1 MDPAYPAE
9 RLLHMLEDA
18 GCRVLLADE
27 DTPGV
32 LVRHAAEVVWIG
44 SGLEAAAPGETP
56 SGFPDRALGGSPPPS
71 LRHSPADLAYV
82 LYTSGSTGKPKGV
95 EVSHGALLNFLR
107 SMARRPGLGPED
119 VLLAVTSLSFDI
131 AALELYLPLLVG
143 ARLEL
148 VERDVAADGMRLL
161 GSLTSS
167 GATVLQATPSTWR
180 LLVEA
185 GWQASPGLKA
195 LCGGEALPER
205 LAAELVAR
213 AGEVWNLY
221 GPTETTVWSAADRV
235 EAGAPVRIG
244 PPIANTSLVLM
255 SRELEPVP
263 LGVAGE
269 LWIGGAG
276 VARGYRGRP
285 DLTAE
290 RFVPDPWAGR
300 SSPPGARLYRTGDL
314 ARHDGRG
321 RLEFLGRIDH
331 QVKVRGFRIEL
342 GEVESALESHP
353 AVERAVAVADGVG
366 GGRLVAYV
374 VPRQP
379 LTTLVPAL
387 RAHLAATLPDYMIP
401 TAWVELASVPLTPNG
416 KVDRRALPAVEEQAR
431 PYVAPRTPVEELLAA
446 LFSEVLERAQVG
458 VHDNFFDL
466 GGHSLIG
473 TRLMARVRE
482 AFGVELPLR
491 RLFEGPTVAALAQ
504 AIEPE
509 LEERAL
515 GQAQAEQE
523 TAAALAPVPRGQDLP
538 LSFAQ
543 QRLWV
548 LDQLEVAGTT
558 YNIAVSLRLRGALSA
573 AALSAALAELSAR
586 HESLRTSFPKAAGQP
601 VQRIAPPR
609 AAALPLV
616 DLRRLTAASR
626 QPETAR
632 VSATLTRQPFD
643 LATGPLLRTA
653 LVALAE
659 DEHLFALTV
668 HHIVA
673 DGWSL
678 GVLVRDLAALYQAAV
693 SGEPAGLAPLPV
705 QYPDFAVWQRRWF
718 TGDRLEAQLSYWR
731 RQLAGLPPALPLA
744 TDGPRRVGRG
754 PLGTRH
760 LRWTPARTADLREL
774 ARREGAT
781 PFMVRLAAFAAL
793 LWRHTGQE
801 DIPIGT
807 PIANRERVE
816 LEPMIGF
823 FVNTLVMRVDLAG
836 DPDFHTLLGRVRER
850 ALDAY
855 AHQDLPFERL
865 VEELAPERDL
875 RLNPL
880 FQVMLQVGNLPLAP
894 ISLTGLQLV
903 PVPAARGQ
911 AMFDLLLSVAEQGE
925 ELLGTLDYDAEL
937 FAGATAERLARHYSA
952 LLVAAAAEP
961 GRRLAELP
969 LLDDAERHQLLD
981 EWNDTAAAYREELCL
996 HELIAAQAARRP
1008 EAVAV
1013 VYEDGSLTY
1022 GELAR
1027 AAAALAARL
1036 VALGVGAESRVGLA
1050 VERSLEMMV
1059 GVLAILQAGGA
1070 YVPLDPDYPR
1080 DRLAYMVA
1088 DAMGSHRGGGAS
1100 GQAPVVLSLKRLADR
1115 LPGDSARVIFLDE
1128 AVDAAGHG
1136 RPASDR
1142 DLAGARRALPDNLAY
1157 VIYTSGSTGRPKG
1170 AMNSHRA
1177 VVNRLLWMQQAYGLT
1192 AADRVLQKT
1201 PISFDVS
1208 VWELFWPLLA
1218 GATLVVARPG
1228 GHQDP
1233 AYLVQLIREQRIT
1246 TLHFVPSMLQVFLEA
1261 PGVTGLGSLR
1271 RVFASGEALPAELER
1286 RCHERLG
1293 SAALYNLYGPT
1304 EAAVDVTA
1312 WPCERGS
1319 RRPTVP
1325 IGRPVANTRIHL
1337 LDAACAPVPIGV
1349 AGELYIGGVQPARGY
1364 LDRPELTAERFVP
1377 DPFGGR
1383 WGEPGGRLYRTGDLA
1398 RHDGQG
1404 WIEFL
1409 GRIDHQVKVR
1419 GFRIEL
1425 GEVESTL
1432 EAHPAVARAVALAD
1446 AAGGGRLVAYV
1457 LPRATAAAADA
1468 SVPVPALDA
1477 ELVARLREH
1486 LAQTLPDHMVPTT
1499 WVELASVP
1507 LTPSGKV
1514 DRRALPR
1521 PDAVP
1526 PLSRAEYVPPRGDLE
1541 QLLAGIWA
1549 EVLRAERIGAHDS
1562 FFELGGHSL
1571 LATLAVSRIGEA
1583 LAIEVPLR
1591 RMFEAPTIALLAA
1604 RLRQDTGP
1612 ANDLDAAAR
1621 LVMELLA
1628 LSDAEVEALT
1638 VGQAATAAG
1647 PPAGGAA

>member
-1 MDPAYPAE
+1 M
-9 RLLHMLEDA
+9 
-18 GCRVLLADE
+18 
-27 DTPGV
+27 
-32 LVRHAAEVVWIG
+32 
-44 SGLEAAAPGETP
+44 
-56 SGFPDRALGGSPPPS
+56 
-71 LRHSPADLAYV
+71 
-82 LYTSGSTGKPKGV
+82 
-95 EVSHGALLNFLR
+95 
-107 SMARRPGLGPED
+107 
-119 VLLAVTSLSFDI
+119 
-131 AALELYLPLLVG
+131 
-143 ARLEL
+143 
-148 VERDVAADGMRLL
+148 
-161 GSLTSS
+161 
-167 GATVLQATPSTWR
+167 
-180 LLVEA
+180 
-185 GWQASPGLKA
+185 
-195 LCGGEALPER
+195 
-205 LAAELVAR
+205 
-213 AGEVWNLY
+213 
-221 GPTETTVWSAADRV
+221 
-235 EAGAPVRIG
+235 
-244 PPIANTSLVLM
+244 
-255 SRELEPVP
+255 
-263 LGVAGE
+263 
-269 LWIGGAG
+269 
-276 VARGYRGRP
+276 
-285 DLTAE
+285 
-290 RFVPDPWAGR
+290 
-300 SSPPGARLYRTGDL
+300 
-314 ARHDGRG
+314 
-321 RLEFLGRIDH
+321 
-331 QVKVRGFRIEL
+331 
-342 GEVESALESHP
+342 
-353 AVERAVAVADGVG
+353 
-366 GGRLVAYV
+366 
-374 VPRQP
+374 
-379 LTTLVPAL
+379 
-387 RAHLAATLPDYMIP
+387 
-401 TAWVELASVPLTPNG
+401 
-416 KVDRRALPAVEEQAR
+416 
-431 PYVAPRTPVEELLAA
+431 
-446 LFSEVLERAQVG
+446 
-458 VHDNFFDL
+458 
-466 GGHSLIG
+466 
-473 TRLMARVRE
+473 
-482 AFGVELPLR
+482 
-491 RLFEGPTVAALAQ
+491 
-504 AIEPE
+504 
-509 LEERAL
+509 
-515 GQAQAEQE
+515 
-523 TAAALAPVPRGQDLP
+523 
-538 LSFAQ
+538 
-543 QRLWV
+543 
-548 LDQLEVAGTT
+548 
-558 YNIAVSLRLRGALSA
+558 
-573 AALSAALAELSAR
+573 
-586 HESLRTSFPKAAGQP
+586 
-601 VQRIAPPR
+601 
-609 AAALPLV
+609 
-616 DLRRLTAASR
+616 
-626 QPETAR
+626 
-632 VSATLTRQPFD
+632 
-643 LATGPLLRTA
+643 
-653 LVALAE
+653 ALAE

-678 GVLVRDLAALYQAAV
+678 GVLVHDLAAFYQAAV

-718 TGDRLEAQLSYWR
+718 AGDRLEAQLSYWR

-760 LRWTPARTADLREL
+760 LRLTPARTADLREL

-793 LWRHTGQE
+793 LSRHTGQE
-801 DIPIGT
+801 DIAIGT

-823 FVNTLVMRVDLAG
+823 FVNTLVMRIDLAG
-836 DPDFHTLLGRVRER
+836 DPDFRTLLGRVRER

-925 ELLGTLDYDAEL
+925 ELLGSLDYDAEL
-937 FAGATAERLARHYSA
+937 FAGATGERLARHYTA

-969 LLDDAERHQLLD
+969 LLDGAERQQLLG
-981 EWNDTAAAYREELCL
+981 EWNDTAAAYRGEICL
-996 HELIAAQAARRP
+996 HELIAEQAARRP
-1008 EAVAV
+1008 DAEAV
-1013 VYEDGSLTY
+1013 VYEDRSLTY

-1027 AAAALAARL
+1027 AATALATRL
-1036 VALGVGAESRVGLA
+1036 IALGVGAESRVGLA
-1050 VERSLEMMV
+1050 VDRSLEMMV

-1088 DAMGSHRGGGAS
+1088 DAMGGDCGDCGDGGVAGGDGPRAS
-1100 GQAPVVLSLKRLADR
+1100 AAPPLVLSLKRLADR
-1115 LPGDSARVIFLDE
+1115 LPSGAAQVLFLDE
-1128 AVDAAGHG
+1128 AIETAGHR
-1136 RPASDR
+1136 RPVADG
-1142 DLAGARRALPDNLAY
+1142 DLAGDRSDFRQLRELRQRRGHRAQPDNLAY

-1177 VVNRLLWMQQAYGLT
+1177 VVNRLLWMQQTYGLT

-1208 VWELFWPLLA
+1208 VWELFWPLVA
-1218 GATLVVARPG
+1218 GACLVMARPG
-1228 GHQDP
+1228 GHRDP
-1233 AYLVQLIREQRIT
+1233 DYLQEVIAAQEIT

-1261 PGVTGLGSLR
+1261 PGVNALGSLR
-1271 RVFASGEALPAELER
+1271 QVFASGEALPAELER

-1312 WPCERGS
+1312 WHCERGS
-1319 RRPTVP
+1319 RRMTVP

-1337 LDAACAPVPIGV
+1337 LDAAYGPVPIGV

-1377 DPFGGR
+1377 DPFGDR

-1425 GEVESTL
+1425 GEVESAL
-1432 EAHPAVARAVALAD
+1432 AAHPAVARAVALAD

-1457 LPRATAAAADA
+1457 LPRAATPAAAASA
-1468 SVPVPALDA
+1468 PVPALDA

-1486 LAQTLPDHMVPTT
+1486 LAQTLPDHMIPTT

-1521 PDAVP
+1521 PDAVKP
-1526 PLSRAEYVPPRGDLE
+1526 RSRAEYVPPRGDLE
-1541 QLLAGIWA
+1541 RLLAGIWA
-1549 EVLRAERIGAHDS
+1549 EVLRAERIGAHDN

-1591 RMFEAPTIALLAA
+1591 RMFEAPTVALLAD
-1604 RLRQDTGP
+1604 RLRLDAGP

-1621 LVMELLA
+1621 LVLELLT
-1628 LSDAEVEALT
+1628 LSDAEVEALA

-1647 PPAGGAA
+1647 PEAGGAA